1 MSNFAFV
8 KVSKWF
14 SVTLCFFQKH
24 CLESIAD
31 KELKELPRG
40 QRILIPF
47 CECFHFSAVLLLC
60 VCLCESVFTSYL
72 LKYREALLGSSHS
85 SSSPRGEE
93 RLRDGLKNV
102 YISLD

>member
-24 CLESIAD
+24 CLESITD
-31 KELKELPRG
+31 NELKELPRG
-40 QRILIPF
+40 QRILIPL

-72 LKYREALLGSSHS
+72 LKYREVTLST
-85 SSSPRGEE
+85 
-93 RLRDGLKNV
+93 
-102 YISLD
+102 

>member
-14 SVTLCFFQKH
+14 SVTLCFFQNH
-24 CLESIAD
+24 CLESITD
-31 KELKELPRG
+31 KELPRG

-47 CECFHFSAVLLLC
+47 FECFQFSAVLLLC